1 MPLYLLI
8 IIKKKMKW
16 QQLEAYVS
24 FKKHPTEIGAKF
36 HVGPGLF
43 SVKQPILLIYGKW
56 LGNNI

>member
-1 MPLYLLI
+1 MPLHLLI

-43 SVKQPILLIYGKW
+43 SVKQPTLPIIREMIGQ
-56 LGNNI
+56 